1 MLTAASHRNRK
12 ALPWSNRAK
21 PECARRFVQSPSRFC
36 LPFQMWLRWLYL
48 TDTWDILITEPI
60 SQLAFKKNTPSSKS
74 SRKKNLVKVWPQR
87 LLAQLSLTRLT
98 AISRLHKVTAVF
110 VQSKPATL
118 SFSQSCVNCQTLKIV
133 LSPRCH
139 SSVIAVLLK
148 KKKNSTH
155 LHPFSNGFRS
165 HLLSKRLI
173 RSFPSSLRHWS
184 PVFQHSSPE

>member
-1 MLTAASHRNRK
+1 MLTAASRSNRK
-12 ALPWSNRAK
+12 PLPWSNRAK
-21 PECARRFVQSPSRFC
+21 PECARRFVQSPSSFC
-36 LPFQMWLRWLYL
+36 LPFQMWLRRLYL

-60 SQLAFKKNTPSSKS
+60 SQLAFKKNTLSSES
-74 SRKKNLVKVWPQR
+74 SRENLVKVWPQR

-148 KKKNSTH
+148 KIIIQPTSTH
-155 LHPFSNGFRS
+155 SLTDSAAASYQNVSSEAS
-165 HLLSKRLI
+165 HHHSDIDL
-173 RSFPSSLRHWS
+173 